1 MLRETKENH
10 FPMQRIKAIVSKFV
24 SVVIVGSLLN
34 MPYTSSIYFAQH
46 NLKTETQEIT
56 KTSVWSAT
64 AKTIDLYLRPFDES
78 VRNQQY
84 SEKPLVLKNF
94 PNIFI
99 KNITKPD
106 TELQERQE
114 AYIAYSEST
123 AQILDKSYIIFPFHY
138 FW

>member
-1 MLRETKENH
+1 MLRETKENL
-10 FPMQRIKAIVSKFV
+10 FLMQRIKTIVSKFV
-24 SVVIVGSLLN
+24 SVIIVGSLLN
-34 MPYTSSIYFAQH
+34 MPYTSNIYFAQH
-46 NLKTETQEIT
+46 NFKTETQEIT

-64 AKTIDLYLRPFDES
+64 TKTIDLYLRPFDES

-106 TELQERQE
+106 TELQEKQE